1 MDLVRAWRIVK
12 HRVRSSSLIEV
23 TTALVILS
31 MVFGLAI
38 VIYLNVQRSGV
49 SSRKL
54 VCTALLERVYADVKT
69 SGNYETREF
78 TYDEITVYLTAI
90 PHGESPELRV
100 LALEA
105 RDAGGKLLAQQK
117 HLLYAPQ

>member
-1 MDLVRAWRIVK
+1 MTRRI
-12 HRVRSSSLIEV
+12 RSSSLIEV

-54 VCTALLERVYADVKT
+54 VCTALLEKTYAEVKA
-69 SGNYETREF
+69 SGNYDSREF
-78 TYDEITVYLTAI
+78 AYDEITVYLTAI
-90 PHGESPELRV
+90 PHGESPELRI

-117 HLLYAPQ
+117 HLLYVPQ